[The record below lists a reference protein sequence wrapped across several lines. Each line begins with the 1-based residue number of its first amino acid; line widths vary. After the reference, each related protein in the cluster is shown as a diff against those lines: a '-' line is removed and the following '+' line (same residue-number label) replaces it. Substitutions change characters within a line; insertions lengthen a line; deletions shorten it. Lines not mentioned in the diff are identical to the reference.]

1 MTFEDFARVNG
12 LLLPGSAIMDGRV
25 HRVPTLSHPRKRN
38 GWYRLSPVG
47 GRCQAFDMDAFPHDW
62 RPDGTDATS
71 VSAEEI
77 QRWKDMAA
85 IERADMERMR
95 DRAAKKARSIIEQCE
110 LMPHPYLERKGFP
123 HARGL
128 VLPTTNELV
137 VPMRDASNYRNVLSI
152 QRIDVD
158 GGKRF
163 LPGGQAKG
171 AVYVMGTGEDV
182 VLCEGYA
189 TALSIQAA
197 LKALYRQ
204 ARVAV
209 CFSAGNIVNVAK
221 ALQGRKVAVCDH
233 DANGV
238 GQKAAEAAGLPL
250 LCPPTRGDDFN
261 DWSMAQEAACSRTHV
276 MALSRLL
283 TEASCVAA

>member
-1 MTFEDFARVNG
+1 MTFTEFCRLNG
-12 LLLPGSAIMDGRV
+12 LILTEAVMDGRI
-25 HRVPTLSHPRKRN
+25 HRVPTVSHPRKKS
-38 GWYRLSPVG
+38 GWYRYGLFG

-71 VSAEEI
+71 ISPEEI

-95 DRAAKKARSIIEQCE
+95 DRAAKKARGIIEQCE

-171 AVYVMGTGEDV
+171 AVYIMGTGDDV

-189 TALSIQAA
+189 TALSIQTA

-204 ARVAV
+204 ARIAV
-209 CFSAGNIVNVAK
+209 CFSAGNIANVAR

-233 DANGV
+233 DAHGV
-238 GQKAAEAAGLPL
+238 GQKAVEGVGLPFL
-250 LCPPTRGDDFN
+250 LPPKQGDDFN
-261 DWSMAQEAACSRTHV
+261 DWALQEGACGRAHV

-283 TEASCVAA
+283 TEGVC

>member
-1 MTFEDFARVNG
+1 MTFEDFCRVNG

-25 HRVPTLSHPRKRN
+25 HRVPTASHPKRQN
-38 GWYRLSPVG
+38 GWYRYSPFG

-62 RPDGTDATS
+62 KPDGTDATS
-71 VSAEEI
+71 VSEEEI

-171 AVYVMGTGEDV
+171 AVYIMGTGDDV

-209 CFSAGNIVNVAK
+209 CFSAGNIANVAK
-221 ALQGRKVAVCDH
+221 ALQGRKVVVADN
-233 DANGV
+233 DRSQTGA
-238 GQKAAEAAGLPL
+238 KAAEATGLPWMM
-250 LCPPTRGDDFN
+250 PPEAGTDANDFHMSN
-261 DWSMAQEAACSRTHV
+261 GLQ
-276 MALSRLL
+276 ALSQLVLRL
-283 TEASCVAA
+283 TCSN